1 MEQQKDALKKIV
13 RDWVSLDNQI
23 RNMQVETNRLKTERK
38 ETSLK
43 LIELMKTHGI
53 EDRSIEINDGNIEY
67 KNKTSKKPLTQKSL
81 SKLLNEFYD
90 GNLEKVEELK
100 QFILEN
106 REETTKEDII
116 RKIKKT
122 WENPTDTLYV

>member
-1 MEQQKDALKKIV
+1 MEQQKDALKRIV
-13 RDWVSLDNQI
+13 KDWVSLDNQI
-23 RNMQVETNRLKTERK
+23 RNMQAETNRLKIERK

-81 SKLLNEFYD
+81 SKLLNDFYD
-90 GNLEKVEELK
+90 GNTERVEEIRH
-100 QFILEN
+100 FILEN

-122 WENPTDTLYV
+122 

>member
-1 MEQQKDALKKIV
+1 MEQQKDALKRIV
-13 RDWVSLDNQI
+13 KDWVSLDNQI
-23 RNMQVETNRLKTERK
+23 RNMQAETNRLKTERK

-81 SKLLNEFYD
+81 SKLLNDFYD
-90 GNLEKVEELK
+90 GNTERVEEIRH
-100 QFILEN
+100 FILEN

-122 WENPTDTLYV
+122 